1 MEEKTN
7 AEEGKKERKKP
18 RTRIIK
24 QKKTARP
31 TTSEIQT
38 TNHKLCNQLRIPQY
52 HHGSLDQ
59 PPASPFCILSIT
71 SPLPLPPPP
80 SASPSPS
87 ASLIPL
93 RHPSQPAPTRA
104 IALLAKH
111 DIELR
116 SVVVV
121 VITAIPIPIT
131 GSRRRRRCRSDI
143 FHDARTA
150 DAAPP
155 GDITPTPTPTP
166 TARRTAL
173 GNLHTLEQIDMS
185 PARAPSLQRP
195 RRVVDLEDV
204 VVGEE
209 EASGIDSCRSSGYR
223 RCRCRIVVIIIITTG
238 SDGGGDSGGAARRT
252 AVAGSVPERG

>member
-31 TTSEIQT
+31 TTPGSKPQT
-38 TNHKLCNQLRIPQY
+38 INCVTNFASRNTTTAASTSLQLPHFAY
-52 HHGSLDQ
+52 YLS
-59 PPASPFCILSIT
+59 PP
-71 SPLPLPPPP
+71 PLPLPP
-80 SASPSPS
+80 SPSPS

-104 IALLAKH
+104 ITLLAKH

-116 SVVVV
+116 SVVVVVV

-209 EASGIDSCRSSGYR
+209 EASGIDSCRSSGGS